1 MKIVDIKAGQRFST
15 QQPHVRIYPFINQ
28 EQDAVIDDPESEWY
42 GESMGYVAAFEDR
55 IELNYGWDDIPTWGV
70 DDAEAFARAIL
81 KAVEFSREMQAKR
94 ALSED

>member
-28 EQDAVIDDPESEWY
+28 EQDAVINDPASEWY
-42 GESMGYVAAFEDR
+42 GEPMGYVAAFEDR
-55 IELNYGWDDIPTWGV
+55 IELNYGDDIPTWWCV
-70 DDAEAFARAIL
+70 DEAEAFARAIL

-94 ALSED
+94 R

>member
-28 EQDAVIDDPESEWY
+28 EQDAVINDPASEWY
-42 GESMGYVAAFEDR
+42 GEPMGYVAAFENR
-55 IELNYGWDDIPTWGV
+55 IELNYGDDIPTWWGV
-70 DDAEAFARAIL
+70 DEAEAFARAIL

-94 ALSED
+94 R